1 MALRTLPEMIN
12 LIKEFE
18 GFSAT
23 PYKDA
28 GGVWTIGHGH
38 TNGVS
43 KKSPKINK
51 DTAHNIL
58 LIDLQ
63 KTEKSVNTTLTSVGM
78 DVGMLNDYEYSAFV
92 SFTFNCGQAN
102 LKKLVTGGKTTL
114 RTRTQIKLAWVKY
127 INVNGKANA
136 GLKARRQKEVD
147 FFDKEKELQH
157 FARVQYLIKE
167 HAPIYADGY
176 SDTVNITYS
185 YPVFVELLDNT
196 ITNGRL
202 NTNRGYIFRGHFHD
216 NFLA

>member
-1 MALRTLPEMIN
+1 MLRTLPEMIN

-28 GGVWTIGHGH
+28 GGVWTIGYGH
-38 TNGVS
+38 TDGVT
-43 KKSPKINK
+43 KDTYKIYK

-58 LIDLQ
+58 LADLR
-63 KTEKSVNTTLTSVGM
+63 KVEEKVNATLTAVGM
-78 DVGMLNDYEYSAFV
+78 DVGLLNDYEYSAFV

-102 LKKLVTGGKTTL
+102 LKKMVTGGKTTL
-114 RTRTQIKLAWVKY
+114 RSRTQIKLAWVKY
-127 INVNGKANA
+127 INVNGKANTS
-136 GLKARRQKEVD
+136 LKQRRQKEVD
-147 FFDKEKELQH
+147 FFDKEKEIEH

-167 HAPIYADGY
+167 NAPIYADAY
-176 SDTVNITYS
+176 TDAVNIIYS

-196 ITNGRL
+196 ITNGRM

-216 NFLA
+216 NFLV